1 MSKLLEKAAFYVV
14 RGQDVEE
21 EPMRLTYFDDR
32 LFSTP
37 PIAAKQLFREV
48 TRMGELVKANYNFAM
63 DFFFNQKDVP
73 MDEFDN
79 RGKRD

>member
-1 MSKLLEKAAFYVV
+1 MSSSAGKDK
-14 RGQDVEE
+14 EE

-48 TRMGELVKANYNFAM
+48 TRMGELVKANYRVRHGLLLPA
-63 DFFFNQKDVP
+63 
-73 MDEFDN
+73 EG
-79 RGKRD
+79 RIAGRI